1 MEILGDS
8 LLNVGVFLEPSRD
21 YIDCISYKLFLQE
34 TIKIA
39 IENRFGE
46 YVLSRNMKHN

>member
-8 LLNVGVFLEPSRD
+8 LLNVGVFLEPSS